1 MTTKE
6 YVKTAQKARALLLEA
21 YVEFVDGD
29 DHLKGSE
36 TLWGA
41 VALATQAVSR
51 ARRWRLGSHGR
62 LQENADRLSTELSE
76 QDIADDFQVA
86 EKFHTNF
93 YHDYLEDFRI
103 SRDRP
108 LVHRFVSRV
117 LAPPELGG
125 GTA

>member
-1 MTTKE
+1 MQAE
-6 YVKTAQKARALLLEA
+6 EHVQAARNFLVQSDL
-21 YVEFVDGD
+21 
-29 DHLKGSE
+29 HLAGVHRLQGSE

-41 VALATQAVSR
+41 AAHAILAVSR

-62 LQENADRLSTELSE
+62 LRENTDRLSTELSE

-86 EKFHTNF
+86 EKFHTNL

-108 LVHRFVSRV
+108 LVHRIVSRV
-117 LAPPELGG
+117 LALPELGG
-125 GTA
+125 GTI